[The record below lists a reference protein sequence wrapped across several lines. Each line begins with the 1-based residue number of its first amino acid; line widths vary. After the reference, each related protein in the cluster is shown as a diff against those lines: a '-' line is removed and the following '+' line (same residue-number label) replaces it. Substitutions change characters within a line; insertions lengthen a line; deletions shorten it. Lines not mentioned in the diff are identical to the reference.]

1 MKAKIILVSLSLL
14 LHAPLL
20 WAQNVGKEVTR
31 QQLVWYGYNSTL
43 ELSEQWAVNLEV
55 EERRFFNPDEQHQFL
70 TRGQVRFSL
79 GKGWEAAAGF
89 AYFLQSP
96 HDPRATVNLV
106 VPELRPH
113 LQLDYKQPINKLR
126 IAHRYRAERR
136 FFRNTADGELA
147 GGYSANY
154 RFRYRLS
161 LEYLLV
167 KIGQQPLK
175 GKLNDEIMFNAGENI
190 TNNRFDQNRIYVGLN
205 YPVHKN
211 VSVEAGYLKWFQQ
224 RASGQQFYDRDIIRL
239 IISHKID
246 VRSKKADVAE

>member
-1 MKAKIILVSLSLL
+1 MASSLR
-14 LHAPLL
+14 
-20 WAQNVGKEVTR
+20 AQNTAKEVTH
-31 QQLVWYGYNSTL
+31 QQLVWYGYNNTL
-43 ELSEQWAVNLEV
+43 ELSERWSINVEV
-55 EERRFFNPDEQHQFL
+55 EERRFINPDEQHQFL
-70 TRGQVRFSL
+70 TRGQARYTL

-96 HDPRATVNLV
+96 HDPHAAVKLV

-113 LQLDYKQPINKLR
+113 LQLDYKQPLHKLT

-136 FFRNTADGELA
+136 YFRNTADGELA
-147 GGYSANY
+147 EGYTSNY

-161 LEYLLV
+161 LEYPLL

-175 GKLNDEIMFNAGENI
+175 AKLNNELMFNAGKNI
-190 TNNRFDQNRIYVGLN
+190 TNNRFDQNRIYLGLS

-224 RASGQQFYDRDIIRL
+224 SASGYQFYDRDILRFIV
-239 IISHKID
+239 SHRVDLK
-246 VRSKKADVAE
+246 RKEAE